1 MNAITRIPALPDLR
15 STNPLGFS
23 DNALSIMASD
33 DAEFERSARR
43 RGYLEAGECFGFRVI
58 SRNLRHGSPTS
69 DGPIFGTR
77 IEALTD
83 AYSATT
89 EGFIFERIERVRT
102 TLASIGTAQ
111 VAA

>member
-1 MNAITRIPALPDLR
+1 MNAITRIPAAPELT
-15 STNPLGFS
+15 SANPLGFS

-58 SRNLRHGSPTS
+58 SRNLRNGSPTS

-83 AYSATT
+83 AYTVDAR
-89 EGFIFERIERVRT
+89 GFIFERIERVRT
-102 TLASIGTAQ
+102 SLASIGAAQ